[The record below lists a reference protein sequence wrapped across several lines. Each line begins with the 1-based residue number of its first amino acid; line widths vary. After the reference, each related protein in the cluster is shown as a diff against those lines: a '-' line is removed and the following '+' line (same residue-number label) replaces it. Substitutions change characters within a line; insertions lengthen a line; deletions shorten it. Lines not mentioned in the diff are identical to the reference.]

1 LAADYNGKVKFVK
14 VNAHSNLRL
23 LQKYRV
29 QAIPTLLFFKQGER
43 QSELIGRQSKE
54 SIQSRLAPLL

>member
-1 LAADYNGKVKFVK
+1 MK